1 MKTLRCYLLILFA
14 FSGSAHARTV
24 VDHAGYQVTL
34 PEQPQ
39 RIVSLHDWTLTV
51 MVHELGAPLV
61 ASTGRLAAD
70 GTFYIR
76 GARELFG
83 LDFSQLVLASV
94 HGKLDPERI
103 RALKPDVILANT
115 GDYLAVRDTLSTIA
129 PVVYFNPEQ
138 DRPMLELYHDLASWL
153 GRDAEFSA
161 LTAHY
166 QQKVAGLRQQHLQ
179 TDHPLSYIALLVN
192 GRDGT
197 IQVLKEYGA
206 LTTVMDDLGLQRM
219 PVARSLSAGRDRV
232 TISPELI
239 ELIDADYI
247 VTSYLP
253 DQGEDASNF
262 ARDMDRVAPG
272 ARQVLKAFR
281 HGRIINLSRFEV
293 YPPSVRGLEST
304 LSSVEKVIVPVTR

>member
-1 MKTLRCYLLILFA
+1 MKILLCLWLTLLTL
-14 FSGSAHARTV
+14 SAGVHGHTV

-34 PEQPQ
+34 PDRPQ

-51 MVHELGAPLV
+51 MAHELGAPLV

-83 LDFSQLVLASV
+83 LDFSQLELASV

-103 RALKPDVILANT
+103 RALKPDVILANS
-115 GDYLAVRDTLSTIA
+115 GDYLAMRSTLSAIA

-138 DRPMLELYHDLASWL
+138 DRPMLVLYRELAAWL
-153 GRDAEFSA
+153 GRSAEFSA
-161 LTAHY
+161 LTQQY
-166 QQKVAGLRQQHLQ
+166 QQNIATLRQRQ
-179 TDHPLSYIALLVN
+179 TSPAPSYIALLVN

-219 PVARSLSAGRDRV
+219 PVARTLSAGRDRV

-253 DQGEDASNF
+253 DQGEDASSF
-262 ARDMDRVAPG
+262 MRDFDRVAPG
-272 ARQVLKAFR
+272 ARQILKAFR

-304 LSSVEKVIVPVTR
+304 LSSVEQAIAPAPH